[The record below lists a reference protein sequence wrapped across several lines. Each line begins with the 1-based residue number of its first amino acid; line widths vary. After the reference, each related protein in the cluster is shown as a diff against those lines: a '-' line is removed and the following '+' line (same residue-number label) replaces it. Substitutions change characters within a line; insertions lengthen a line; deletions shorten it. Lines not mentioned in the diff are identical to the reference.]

1 MLRKMMRRFAV
12 LLLVLLV
19 VFAATPAFAAE
30 PDEIL
35 AELEFRNYAA
45 ENGAGSDINGLEDLI
60 DDVDAAERGLYF
72 VRLRT
77 DPSGGNDLFA
87 ADLIGLGLFGTV
99 VVISAN
105 EIGAASTDFADDAVD
120 SAIDAAFDD
129 FADRDDLG
137 AFKAFADDLP
147 DAPQPAVEPT
157 TAVNEPVPSAQSSSD
172 GGGGGGFFLVF
183 MVIIVGLIGFMLW
196 RNSRRAKD
204 MAAGRV
210 DEAKAELKGQLDVI
224 ANEILDLSDRVTVA
238 ENDEAL
244 AHFRTASDTY
254 AEVTDA
260 SETAV
265 SPADLEALSDRLDKA
280 RWRLEAAE
288 ALIEGRN
295 VPVEPED
302 RPAHC
307 FFDPSHRAGVEE
319 AEIRTAAGSKM
330 VGVCRECAG
339 KLRKGETPTPRSIN
353 VGGRPVPA
361 PQAPRSYGGGGL
373 DWLSAFSILLGGRGN
388 GVSYDLGRT
397 RNVRRASGSGG
408 GSVLGR
414 LGSRRSRTAPIGGTR
429 STSRSTPKR
438 TTTNRST
445 SRTSR
450 PSAPKVK
457 GRSRRRR

>member
-1 MLRKMMRRFAV
+1 MLRKMMHRFAV

-19 VFAATPAFAAE
+19 VLAATPAFAAE

-45 ENGAGSDINGLEDLI
+45 ENGTGSDINGLEDLI

-105 EIGAASTDFADDAVD
+105 EIGAASTDFDDDAVD

-147 DAPQPAVEPT
+147 
-157 TAVNEPVPSAQSSSD
+157 SD
-172 GGGGGGFFLVF
+172 GGGGGGFFLAF
-183 MVIIVGLIGFMLW
+183 MVIIAGLIGFMLW

-244 AHFRTASDTY
+244 AHYRTANDTY
-254 AEVTDA
+254 AEVIDA

-265 SPADLEALSDRLDKA
+265 SLADLEALSDRLDKA

-319 AEIRTAAGSKM
+319 AEIRTPAGSKV

-339 KLRKGETPTPRSIN
+339 KLRKGETPRPRSIN

-373 DWLSAFSILLGGRGN
+373 DWLSAFSILLGGRGS
-388 GVSYDLGRT
+388 GVSYDFGRT

-414 LGSRRSRTAPIGGTR
+414 LGSRRSGTAPIGGTR

>member
-1 MLRKMMRRFAV
+1 MLRKMMHRFAV

-19 VFAATPAFAAE
+19 VLAATPAFAAE

-45 ENGAGSDINGLEDLI
+45 ENGTGSDINGLEDLI

-105 EIGAASTDFADDAVD
+105 EIGAASTDFDDDAVD

-147 DAPQPAVEPT
+147 
-157 TAVNEPVPSAQSSSD
+157 SD
-172 GGGGGGFFLVF
+172 GGGGGGFFLAF
-183 MVIIVGLIGFMLW
+183 MVIIAGLIGFMLW

-244 AHFRTASDTY
+244 AHYRTANDTY
-254 AEVTDA
+254 AEVIDA

-265 SPADLEALSDRLDKA
+265 SLADLEALSDRLDKA

-319 AEIRTAAGSKM
+319 AEIRTPAGSKV

-373 DWLSAFSILLGGRGN
+373 DWLSAFSILLGGRGS
-388 GVSYDLGRT
+388 GVSYDFGRT

-414 LGSRRSRTAPIGGTR
+414 LGSRRSGTAPIGGTR